1 MGNTTDKIRKEIE
14 KREEKKGR
22 ELTKK
27 ERRNIAKNVKTKI
40 KWRNRAIAA
49 LGAIGLAVGGYTALN
64 PGKTDEQT
72 NKTKIEQQNKK
83 NEKQSKREEY
93 LKGLKT
99 EINYEEKDKENEDK
113 ETKIVDQILSE
124 YNDNLLD
131 QAKISKEDLGIILQ
145 EKMGEAHII
154 KEISED
160 GNISYLENSLKSNLD
175 DSKNQKWISAED
187 IEDIYVLVDKKNHN
201 TIAGIGEVEG
211 KTSEV
216 DIEQI
221 KFGPENTEYTK
232 NNADTPYLEFLLSV
246 IYKNMGN
253 ESKSKEYRNK
263 ALEDSKGTVYESL
276 IKSQN

>member
-99 EINYEEKDKENEDK
+99 EINYEEQDKENEDK

-154 KEISED
+154 KEISDD
-160 GNISYLENSLKSNLD
+160 GNVSYLENYLKYDLD
-175 DSKNQKWISAED
+175 DPENQEWISAKD
-187 IEDIYVLVDKKNHN
+187 VEDIYVLVDKKNHN

-211 KTSEV
+211 KTTEV

-232 NNADTPYLEFLLSV
+232 NGKTYIGIPDGVDKEKAH
-246 IYKNMGN
+246 KNFSNYYN
-253 ESKSKEYRNK
+253 ERLNSNKDKEK
-263 ALEDSKGTVYESL
+263 ESGMEL
-276 IKSQN
+276 GE